1 MFCLPKDLYDMASC
15 TADPDSLV
23 HHADSCLPHHPPRV
37 ASVMLSLFY
46 TAFLVFGTLGNI
58 LALRLAY
65 QKGKK
70 INSTNVYLVHL
81 AVSDLLFTL
90 ALPGKIAYY
99 VLDFSWPFGEGLC
112 RLTAFIFYVN
122 TYSGIYLMACVS
134 VDRYVAVVR
143 THQCLRLCGPR
154 PARLT
159 CVAVW
164 VLASL
169 QTAPLLLLSMTKLV
183 AGRLT
188 CVEYDSV
195 QPVLTLPVVVLVI
208 SALSFC
214 RPVGIILFRYVR
226 ITMKLC
232 RTARDNPL
240 TSRKGHHRR
249 ACLLTLVVLV
259 AVLVC
264 FIPYHFTVIQFM
276 VRKVLHQPACPEQRA
291 FTLCLQLTVC
301 LMNLNCSIDPV
312 IYFLASTRYR
322 KWLLSIWKLKASASF
337 APPLR
342 EKVPQ
347 KHKISTRLGAPCP

>member
-1 MFCLPKDLYDMASC
+1 MASC

-169 QTAPLLLLSMTKLV
+169 QT
-183 AGRLT
+183 
-188 CVEYDSV
+188 
-195 QPVLTLPVVVLVI
+195 
-208 SALSFC
+208 
-214 RPVGIILFRYVR
+214 
-226 ITMKLC
+226 
-232 RTARDNPL
+232 
-240 TSRKGHHRR
+240 
-249 ACLLTLVVLV
+249 
-259 AVLVC
+259 
-264 FIPYHFTVIQFM
+264 
-276 VRKVLHQPACPEQRA
+276 RA

-322 KWLLSIWKLKASASF
+322 KWLLSIWNSSEAQNINQTGGSL
-337 APPLR
+337 PL
-342 EKVPQ
+342 EENEV
-347 KHKISTRLGAPCP
+347 